1 MDLKEMLGEELY
13 SQVVDKLG
21 DKKLMVDDGNF
32 IPKSRFDEVNVQKK
46 ELKEQVDTLNKNLL
60 ENNKA
65 LESLKKSAETSEE
78 LKKQIQEY
86 QDKMNNVQKDFE
98 TQLTSK
104 EQEWQQ
110 RDINNRK
117 AFAMREKLLLEH
129 ADPNY
134 IDLLM
139 KEVDLAKISEDN
151 GKFIGIDDVVT
162 GVKSNFKKLFGEPV
176 VKGTGLQGGT
186 GTNRPA
192 NLEELYKKAMNTRS
206 QADIEAYSKAKLQ
219 AKNKEE

>member
-60 ENNKA
+60 ENNKT

-110 RDINNRK
+110 RDIDNRK

-206 QADIEAYSKAKLQ
+206 QEDLEAYSKAKLTQ
-219 AKNKEE
+219 KEE